1 MVIGKN
7 LLRWQRRIDCQVS
20 IREVIEL
27 STLESIDA
35 KGTGSFKDLYVLL
48 KPRVM
53 WLAVFTAAV
62 GIIIAPIQNNLFLSL
77 IVLICISIGAGAA
90 GVLNMWW
97 DRELDNMMERTNSRP
112 LPNEKISSDDAF
124 VFGLSLSIF
133 SVMFLGL
140 VSNWLAAFLLA
151 LTIFFYLVIYSMFLK
166 KATPQ
171 NIVIGGAAGAMPP
184 LIGWVA
190 TTGTVSIEP
199 LLLFLFIFLWTPPH
213 FWSLAIITKDDYA
226 KASIPMFPVLYG
238 VEKTRRSILH
248 YTLILIISSQAISFS
263 EIGGPVFFLL
273 SNVLN
278 ALLLLSAVNLVR
290 FNENNGYERERRF
303 FKFTILYLFLYF
315 GFLVIGR
322 AFENLEYGM
331 SLAWPILL

>member
-1 MVIGKN
+1 M
-7 LLRWQRRIDCQVS
+7 
-20 IREVIEL
+20 

-190 TTGTVSIEP
+190 TTGTISIEP

-248 YTLILIISSQAISFS
+248 YTVILIICSQVISFS

-315 GFLVIGR
+315 GFLVISR
-322 AFENLEYGM
+322 AFETLEYGM
-331 SLAWPILL
+331 SLAWPVLL

>member
-1 MVIGKN
+1 M
-7 LLRWQRRIDCQVS
+7 
-20 IREVIEL
+20 

-77 IVLICISIGAGAA
+77 IVLICISVGAGAA

-97 DRELDNMMERTNSRP
+97 DRELDNMMERTSSRP

-248 YTLILIISSQAISFS
+248 YTVILIISSQVISFS

-315 GFLVIGR
+315 GFLVISR
-322 AFENLEYGM
+322 AFETLEYGM
-331 SLAWPILL
+331 SLAWPVLL

>member
-1 MVIGKN
+1 M
-7 LLRWQRRIDCQVS
+7 
-20 IREVIEL
+20 

-35 KGTGSFKDLYVLL
+35 KGTGSFKDLYMLL

-62 GIIIAPIQNNLFLSL
+62 GIIIAPVQNNLFLSL

-238 VEKTRRSILH
+238 VKKTRRSILL
-248 YTLILIISSQAISFS
+248 YTVILIISSQVICFS
-263 EIGGPVFFLL
+263 DIGGPVFFLL

-315 GFLVIGR
+315 GFLVISR
-322 AFENLEYGM
+322 AFETL
-331 SLAWPILL
+331 

>member
-1 MVIGKN
+1 M
-7 LLRWQRRIDCQVS
+7 
-20 IREVIEL
+20 
-27 STLESIDA
+27 STLESIDE
-35 KGTGSFKDLYVLL
+35 KETGSFKDLYLLL

-248 YTLILIISSQAISFS
+248 YTVILIICSQVISFS

-315 GFLVIGR
+315 GFLVISR
-322 AFENLEYGM
+322 AFETLEYGM
-331 SLAWPILL
+331 SLAWPVLL

>member
-1 MVIGKN
+1 
-7 LLRWQRRIDCQVS
+7 
-20 IREVIEL
+20 L
-27 STLESIDA
+27 STLESIEA
-35 KGTGSFKDLYVLL
+35 KGTGSFKDLYLLL

-112 LPNEKISSDDAF
+112 LPKEKISSDDAF

-166 KATPQ
+166 KTTPQ

-190 TTGTVSIEP
+190 STGTISPEP
-199 LLLFLFIFLWTPPH
+199 ILMFLFIFLWTPPH

-226 KASIPMFPVLYG
+226 KANIPMFPVLYG
-238 VEKTRRSILH
+238 TEKTRKSILH
-248 YTLILIISSQAISFS
+248 YTVALIISSQLIAFS
-263 EIGGPVFFLL
+263 KIGGPVFFLL

-278 ALLLLSAVNLVR
+278 AVLLLSAIKLVWL
-290 FNENNGYERERRF
+290 NENIGYERERRF
-303 FKFTILYLFLYF
+303 FKFTIFYLFLYF
-315 GFLVIGR
+315 GFLAINAGI
-322 AFENLEYGM
+322 ENLEYAV
-331 SLAWPILL
+331 SLAWPVLF

>member
-1 MVIGKN
+1 M
-7 LLRWQRRIDCQVS
+7 
-20 IREVIEL
+20 
-27 STLESIDA
+27 STLESIDE
-35 KGTGSFKDLYVLL
+35 KETGSLKDLYLLL

-248 YTLILIISSQAISFS
+248 YTVILIISSQVISFS

-315 GFLVIGR
+315 GFLVISR
-322 AFENLEYGM
+322 AFETLEYGM
-331 SLAWPILL
+331 SLAWPVLL

>member
-1 MVIGKN
+1 M
-7 LLRWQRRIDCQVS
+7 
-20 IREVIEL
+20 
-27 STLESIDA
+27 STLESTDS
-35 KGTGSFKDLYVLL
+35 KGAESFKDLYVLL

-77 IVLICISIGAGAA
+77 IMLICISLGAGAA

-97 DRELDNMMERTNSRP
+97 DRELDNMMDRTSSRP

-190 TTGTVSIEP
+190 TTGVVSIEP

-238 VEKTRRSILH
+238 VEKTRRSILY
-248 YTLILIISSQAISFS
+248 YTVILIISSQAISFS

>member
-1 MVIGKN
+1 M
-7 LLRWQRRIDCQVS
+7 
-20 IREVIEL
+20 
-27 STLESIDA
+27 
-35 KGTGSFKDLYVLL
+35 
-48 KPRVM
+48 
-53 WLAVFTAAV
+53 
-62 GIIIAPIQNNLFLSL
+62 
-77 IVLICISIGAGAA
+77 LICISVGAGAA

-97 DRELDNMMERTNSRP
+97 DRELDNMMDRTSSRP

-151 LTIFFYLVIYSMFLK
+151 LTIFFYLVVYSMFLK
-166 KATPQ
+166 KATSQ

-199 LLLFLFIFLWTPPH
+199 LLLVLFIFLWTPPH
-213 FWSLAIITKDDYA
+213 FWSLAIIAKDDYA

-238 VEKTRRSILH
+238 VKKTRRSILY
-248 YTLILIISSQAISFS
+248 YTVILIISSQVISFS

-322 AFENLEYGM
+322 AFETLEYGV
-331 SLAWPILL
+331 SLAWPVLL

>member
-1 MVIGKN
+1 
-7 LLRWQRRIDCQVS
+7 
-20 IREVIEL
+20 
-27 STLESIDA
+27 
-35 KGTGSFKDLYVLL
+35 
-48 KPRVM
+48 M

-62 GIIIAPIQNNLFLSL
+62 GIFIAPIQNNLFLSL
-77 IVLICISIGAGAA
+77 IVLICISVGAGAA

-248 YTLILIISSQAISFS
+248 YTVILIISSQVISFS

-315 GFLVIGR
+315 GFLVINR
-322 AFENLEYGM
+322 AFETLEYGM
-331 SLAWPILL
+331 SLAWPVLL

>member
-1 MVIGKN
+1 M
-7 LLRWQRRIDCQVS
+7 
-20 IREVIEL
+20 
-27 STLESIDA
+27 STLESIDE
-35 KGTGSFKDLYVLL
+35 KETGSLKDLYLLL

-62 GIIIAPIQNNLFLSL
+62 GIIIAPVQNNLFLSF

-97 DRELDNMMERTNSRP
+97 DRELDNMMDRTSSRP

-248 YTLILIISSQAISFS
+248 YTVILIICSQVISFS

-273 SNVLN
+273 SNILN

-315 GFLVIGR
+315 GFLVISK
-322 AFENLEYGM
+322 AFETLEYGM
-331 SLAWPILL
+331 SLAWPVLL

>member
-1 MVIGKN
+1 M
-7 LLRWQRRIDCQVS
+7 
-20 IREVIEL
+20 
-27 STLESIDA
+27 STLESIDE
-35 KGTGSFKDLYVLL
+35 KETGSFKDLYLLL

-190 TTGTVSIEP
+190 TTGSISNEP

-248 YTLILIISSQAISFS
+248 YTVILIISSQVISFS

-315 GFLVIGR
+315 GFLVISR
-322 AFENLEYGM
+322 AFETLEYGM
-331 SLAWPILL
+331 SLAWPVLL

>member
-1 MVIGKN
+1 M
-7 LLRWQRRIDCQVS
+7 
-20 IREVIEL
+20 

-97 DRELDNMMERTNSRP
+97 DRELDNMMERTSSRP

-248 YTLILIISSQAISFS
+248 YTVILIISSQVISFS

-315 GFLVIGR
+315 GFLVISR
-322 AFENLEYGM
+322 AFETLEYGM
-331 SLAWPILL
+331 SLAWPVLL

>member
-1 MVIGKN
+1 M
-7 LLRWQRRIDCQVS
+7 
-20 IREVIEL
+20 
-27 STLESIDA
+27 STLERIDA

-133 SVMFLGL
+133 SIMFLGL

-190 TTGTVSIEP
+190 NTGTISIEP

-248 YTLILIISSQAISFS
+248 YTVILIISSQVISFS

-315 GFLVIGR
+315 GVLVISR
-322 AFENLEYGM
+322 AFETLEYGM
-331 SLAWPILL
+331 SLAWPVLL

>member
-1 MVIGKN
+1 M
-7 LLRWQRRIDCQVS
+7 
-20 IREVIEL
+20 
-27 STLESIDA
+27 STLESIDE
-35 KGTGSFKDLYVLL
+35 KETGSFKDLYLLL

-97 DRELDNMMERTNSRP
+97 DRELDNMMERTSSRP

-190 TTGTVSIEP
+190 TTGSISNEP

-248 YTLILIISSQAISFS
+248 YTVILIICSQVISFS

-290 FNENNGYERERRF
+290 FNKNNGYERERRF

-315 GFLVIGR
+315 GFLVISR
-322 AFENLEYGM
+322 AFETLEYGM
-331 SLAWPILL
+331 SLAWPVLL

>member
-1 MVIGKN
+1 M
-7 LLRWQRRIDCQVS
+7 
-20 IREVIEL
+20 
-27 STLESIDA
+27 STLESIDE
-35 KGTGSFKDLYVLL
+35 KETGSFKDLYLLL

-77 IVLICISIGAGAA
+77 IALICISIGAGAA

-97 DRELDNMMERTNSRP
+97 DRELDNMMDRTSSRP

-213 FWSLAIITKDDYA
+213 FWSLAIINKDDYA

-248 YTLILIISSQAISFS
+248 YTVILIISSQVISFS

-315 GFLVIGR
+315 GFLVISR
-322 AFENLEYGM
+322 AFETLEYGT
-331 SLAWPILL
+331 SLAWPVLL

>member
-1 MVIGKN
+1 M
-7 LLRWQRRIDCQVS
+7 
-20 IREVIEL
+20 

-35 KGTGSFKDLYVLL
+35 KGTGYFKDLYVLL

-226 KASIPMFPVLYG
+226 KANIPMFPVLYG
-238 VEKTRRSILH
+238 VNKTRRSILQ
-248 YTLILIISSQAISFS
+248 YSLILIISSQVISVS
-263 EIGGPVFFLL
+263 EIGGLVFFLL

-322 AFENLEYGM
+322 AFETLESGM
-331 SLAWPILL
+331 SLASPVLL

>member
-1 MVIGKN
+1 M
-7 LLRWQRRIDCQVS
+7 
-20 IREVIEL
+20 
-27 STLESIDA
+27 LESIDA
-35 KGTGSFKDLYVLL
+35 KGTGSFRDLYVLL

-140 VSNWLAAFLLA
+140 VSNWLAASLLA
-151 LTIFFYLVIYSMFLK
+151 VTIFFYLVIYSMFLK

-238 VEKTRRSILH
+238 VKKTRRSILH
-248 YTLILIISSQAISFS
+248 YTVILIISSQVISFS

-315 GFLVIGR
+315 GFLVISR
-322 AFENLEYGM
+322 AFETLEYGM
-331 SLAWPILL
+331 STAWPVLL

>member
-1 MVIGKN
+1 MN
-7 LLRWQRRIDCQVS
+7 
-20 IREVIEL
+20 
-27 STLESIDA
+27 TLENLEPSA
-35 KGTGSFKDLYVLL
+35 KSSFEDLYALL

-62 GIIIAPIQNNLFLSL
+62 GIIIAPTQDNIFLSFIIL
-77 IVLICISIGAGAA
+77 LCISIGAGAA

-97 DRELDNMMERTNSRP
+97 DKEIDNVMERTSGRP

-124 VFGLSLSIF
+124 VFGVSLSIF

-140 VSNWLAAFLLA
+140 VSNWLAAFLLGV
-151 LTIFFYLVIYSMFLK
+151 TIFFYLVIYSIFLK
-166 KATPQ
+166 KTTPQ

-190 TTGTVSIEP
+190 STGTIATEP
-199 LLLFLFIFLWTPPH
+199 VLLFLFIFLWTPPH

-238 VEKTRRSILH
+238 VEKTRKSIFL
-248 YTLILIISSQAISFS
+248 YTLVLIVCSQSIAFT
-263 EIGGPVFFLL
+263 EIGGPLFFLL
-273 SNVLN
+273 SNALN
-278 ALLLLSAVNLVR
+278 AVLLLSAVRLFSVKR
-290 FNENNGYERERRF
+290 KDGYERERKF

-315 GFLVIGR
+315 GLLVIS
-322 AFENLEYGM
+322 NLLKILNTGI
-331 SLAWPILL
+331 STNWPVLF

>member
-1 MVIGKN
+1 M
-7 LLRWQRRIDCQVS
+7 
-20 IREVIEL
+20 

-77 IVLICISIGAGAA
+77 IVLICISVGAGAA

-124 VFGLSLSIF
+124 VFGFSLSIF

-248 YTLILIISSQAISFS
+248 YTVILIISSQVISFS

-315 GFLVIGR
+315 GFLVISR
-322 AFENLEYGM
+322 AFETLEYGM
-331 SLAWPILL
+331 SLAWPVLL

>member
-1 MVIGKN
+1 M
-7 LLRWQRRIDCQVS
+7 
-20 IREVIEL
+20 
-27 STLESIDA
+27 STLESIDE
-35 KGTGSFKDLYVLL
+35 KETGSFKDLYVLL

-90 GVLNMWW
+90 GVLNMWG

-124 VFGLSLSIF
+124 VFGFSLSMF

-151 LTIFFYLVIYSMFLK
+151 LTIFFYLVVYSMFLK

-248 YTLILIISSQAISFS
+248 YTVILIICSQIISFS

-315 GFLVIGR
+315 GFLVISK
-322 AFENLEYGM
+322 AFETLEYGM
-331 SLAWPILL
+331 SIAWPVLL

>member
-1 MVIGKN
+1 M
-7 LLRWQRRIDCQVS
+7 
-20 IREVIEL
+20 
-27 STLESIDA
+27 STLESIDE
-35 KGTGSFKDLYVLL
+35 KETGSFKDLYLLL

-190 TTGTVSIEP
+190 TTGSISNEP

-248 YTLILIISSQAISFS
+248 YTVILIICSQVISFS
-263 EIGGPVFFLL
+263 EIGGPLFFLL

-315 GFLVIGR
+315 GFLVISR
-322 AFENLEYGM
+322 AFETLEYGM
-331 SLAWPILL
+331 SLAWPVLL

>member
-1 MVIGKN
+1 M
-7 LLRWQRRIDCQVS
+7 
-20 IREVIEL
+20 

-35 KGTGSFKDLYVLL
+35 KGTGSFTDLYALL

-248 YTLILIISSQAISFS
+248 YTVILIISSQVISFS

-315 GFLVIGR
+315 GFLVISR
-322 AFENLEYGM
+322 AFETLEYGM
-331 SLAWPILL
+331 SLAWPVLL

>member
-1 MVIGKN
+1 M
-7 LLRWQRRIDCQVS
+7 
-20 IREVIEL
+20 

-35 KGTGSFKDLYVLL
+35 KGTGSFEDLYVLL

-112 LPNEKISSDDAF
+112 LPSEKISSDDAF

-248 YTLILIISSQAISFS
+248 YTVILIISSQAISFS

-278 ALLLLSAVNLVR
+278 ALLLLFAVNLVR

-315 GFLVIGR
+315 GFLVISR
-322 AFENLEYGM
+322 VFETLEYGM
-331 SLAWPILL
+331 SLAWPVLL

>member
-1 MVIGKN
+1 M
-7 LLRWQRRIDCQVS
+7 S
-20 IREVIEL
+20 
-27 STLESIDA
+27 SLESIDA

-133 SVMFLGL
+133 SIMFLGL

-248 YTLILIISSQAISFS
+248 YTVILIISSQVISFS
-263 EIGGPVFFLL
+263 EIGGSVFFLL

-315 GFLVIGR
+315 GFLVINR
-322 AFENLEYGM
+322 AFETLEYVM
-331 SLAWPILL
+331 SLAWPVLL

>member
-1 MVIGKN
+1 MN
-7 LLRWQRRIDCQVS
+7 
-20 IREVIEL
+20 
-27 STLESIDA
+27 TLESIDA

-133 SVMFLGL
+133 SIMFLGL

-248 YTLILIISSQAISFS
+248 YTVILIISSQVISFS

-315 GFLVIGR
+315 GFLVISR
-322 AFENLEYGM
+322 AFESMEYEI
-331 SLAWPILL
+331 SLAWPVLL

>member
-1 MVIGKN
+1 M
-7 LLRWQRRIDCQVS
+7 
-20 IREVIEL
+20 

-97 DRELDNMMERTNSRP
+97 DRELDNMMERTSSRP

-248 YTLILIISSQAISFS
+248 YTVILIICSQVISFS

-315 GFLVIGR
+315 GFLVISR
-322 AFENLEYGM
+322 AFETLEYGM
-331 SLAWPILL
+331 SLAWPVLL

>member
-1 MVIGKN
+1 M
-7 LLRWQRRIDCQVS
+7 
-20 IREVIEL
+20 

-35 KGTGSFKDLYVLL
+35 KGTGSFKDLYLLL

-97 DRELDNMMERTNSRP
+97 DRELDNMMDRTSSRP

-238 VEKTRRSILH
+238 VEKTRRSIFH
-248 YTLILIISSQAISFS
+248 YTVILIISSQVISFS

-315 GFLVIGR
+315 GFLVINR
-322 AFENLEYGM
+322 AFETLEYGM
-331 SLAWPILL
+331 SLAWPVLL

>member
-1 MVIGKN
+1 
-7 LLRWQRRIDCQVS
+7 
-20 IREVIEL
+20 L
-27 STLESIDA
+27 STLESINE
-35 KGTGSFKDLYVLL
+35 KETGSFKDLYLLL

-112 LPNEKISSDDAF
+112 LPSEKISSDDAF

-133 SVMFLGL
+133 SIMFLGL
-140 VSNWLAAFLLA
+140 VSNWLAASLLA
-151 LTIFFYLVIYSMFLK
+151 VTIFFYLVIYSMFLK

-238 VEKTRRSILH
+238 VKKTRRSILQ
-248 YTLILIISSQAISFS
+248 YTVILIISSQVISFS
-263 EIGGPVFFLL
+263 EIGGPAFFLL

-315 GFLVIGR
+315 GFLVISR
-322 AFENLEYGM
+322 AFETLEYGM
-331 SLAWPILL
+331 SLTWPVIL

>member
-1 MVIGKN
+1 M
-7 LLRWQRRIDCQVS
+7 
-20 IREVIEL
+20 
-27 STLESIDA
+27 STLESIDE
-35 KGTGSFKDLYVLL
+35 KETGSFKDLYLLL

-190 TTGTVSIEP
+190 TTGSISHEP

-248 YTLILIISSQAISFS
+248 YTVILIISSQVISFS

-315 GFLVIGR
+315 GFLVISR
-322 AFENLEYGM
+322 AFETLEHGM
-331 SLAWPILL
+331 SIAWPVLL

>member
-1 MVIGKN
+1 M
-7 LLRWQRRIDCQVS
+7 
-20 IREVIEL
+20 

-77 IVLICISIGAGAA
+77 IALICISVGAGAA

-166 KATPQ
+166 KTTPQ

-248 YTLILIISSQAISFS
+248 YTVILIISSQVISFS

-315 GFLVIGR
+315 GFLVISR
-322 AFENLEYGM
+322 AFETLEYGM
-331 SLAWPILL
+331 SLAWPVLL